1 MTDPDWSLSASAC
14 AQAVRNRVVSARE
27 VAGWTL
33 DRIASRDGKLGAF
46 SEIDEAGML
55 RAADAVDANIARGSA
70 GALPGVPIGIKELVD
85 VRGMHTSY
93 ASPAFRPYK
102 PRTDASSVAALRRG
116 GALIPGKTRTSELAW
131 SPITSGTR
139 NPVDATLTCGA
150 SSGGSAAA
158 VAGGLVPAALGT
170 DTGGSVRLPASL
182 CGAVG
187 MKPTFGLVSR
197 AGVLPAS
204 WSLDTVGVVA
214 RNVLDVR
221 LVLAALCASDGRDP
235 GRAPQAQVD
244 HVRTQLLSATRT
256 PAALRLG
263 VLDEPL
269 LAIADE
275 RGARMFEAAIQA
287 FEATGAHVRHVTM
300 PELRFVPPALL
311 AIDLAEGAA
320 LHRGLLRDHADR
332 LDPDVR
338 ALLRTGLQV
347 TGATLAR
354 AHQARHAIR
363 RLVSGLF
370 GAHALD
376 ALLVPSH
383 PAPIPS
389 LNEVSGTEPALWAF
403 GRVAWLANLT
413 GQPAV
418 VLPTRS
424 YAPPLGVQLVG
435 RPFEDAR
442 LLDVAQFCE
451 REVLGTLN

>member
-14 AQAVRNRVVSARE
+14 AQAVRDRVVSARE

-33 DRIASRDGKLGAF
+33 DRIASRDGKLDAF
-46 SEIDEAGML
+46 SEIDEAGLL
-55 RAADAVDANIARGSA
+55 READAVDARIRRGDA
-70 GALPGVPIGIKELVD
+70 GALPGVPIGIKELID
-85 VRGMHTSY
+85 VRGMRTSY
-93 ASPAFRPYK
+93 ASPAVRPYE
-102 PRTDASSVAALRRG
+102 PPTDACSVAALRRD
-116 GALIPGKTRTSELAW
+116 GALIAGKTRTSELAW
-131 SPITSGTR
+131 SPVTSGTR

-204 WSLDTVGVVA
+204 WSLDTVGVIA
-214 RNVLDVR
+214 RHALDVR
-221 LVLAALCASDGRDP
+221 LVLAALCSGDGRDP
-235 GRAPQAQVD
+235 GRAPHARVER
-244 HVRTQLLSATRT
+244 VRTQLLSPPRA
-256 PAALRLG
+256 PSSLRLG
-263 VLDEPL
+263 VLGEPL

-275 RGARMFEAAIQA
+275 RGARMFEGAIQA
-287 FEATGAHVRHVTM
+287 FEAAGARVLRLTL

-320 LHRGLLRDHADR
+320 LHRGLLRDRADR

-347 TGATLAR
+347 SGADLAR

-370 GAHALD
+370 GAHGLD

-389 LNEVSGTEPALWAF
+389 LAEVPGPEPALWAF

-424 YAPPLGVQLVG
+424 YTPPLGVQLVG
-435 RPFEDAR
+435 RPFEDAG
-442 LLDVAQFCE
+442 LLDISQFCE